1 MMSRDFPGPGPLLP
15 RPPVRARDRLIIAGL
30 LLLLAIGLVGISR
43 ATDWAGIGR
52 IAARLTAANI
62 GLLLALSLLNYL
74 LRAIRWQVFS
84 RALGLPISPRLGL
97 LQYFGG
103 FAMSVTPGKIGEL
116 VRLRWLSRA
125 AGVTAERAA
134 PAVLGDRAFDL
145 AAMALLLAA
154 ALPFAIRISGAPAI
168 ALLALGSA
176 AAATRP
182 HFLASLVGLAHRL
195 TGRRFP
201 RLTVRLRRAA
211 LSLGAFGAPHVLAAA
226 LCLGLA
232 GWLAEIWAFHLLLG
246 WLGAE
251 VGFATA
257 LAIFVFST
265 LAGGLTGAPGGLG
278 GAEAAMAALLTVAG
292 VPLPAAIAATA
303 LIRFTTLWFAVLLGL
318 LAFPFAERGGRAT
331 KGARG

>member
-1 MMSRDFPGPGPLLP
+1 MSRDFPGPGPLLP
-15 RPPVRARDRLIIAGL
+15 RPPSRARDRLLVAGL
-30 LLLLAIGLVGISR
+30 LILLTIGLLGVSR
-43 ATDWAGIGR
+43 GTDWAEIGR
-52 IAARLTAANI
+52 VAARLTLDNI
-62 GLLLALSLLNYL
+62 ALLLALSLLNYF
-74 LRAIRWQVFS
+74 LRAVRWQVFS
-84 RALGLPISPRLGL
+84 RALRLQVPARTGL
-97 LQYFGG
+97 LHYFGG

-116 VRLRWLSRA
+116 VRLRWLARA
-125 AGVTAERAA
+125 ANAPVERAA
-134 PAVLGDRAFDL
+134 PAALGDRAFDL
-145 AAMALLLAA
+145 AAMALLLST
-154 ALPFAIRISGAPAI
+154 ALPFAIRIPGAPAI

-176 AAATRP
+176 AAATHPRL
-182 HFLASLVGLAHRL
+182 LATLVGLAYRL
-195 TGRRFP
+195 SGRRFP
-201 RLTVRLRRAA
+201 RLTARLRRAA
-211 LSLGAFGAPHVLAAA
+211 LSLGAFGAPSVLIGA

-278 GAEAAMAALLTVAG
+278 GAEAAMVALITVAG

-318 LAFPFAERGGRAT
+318 MAFPFAERGGRT
-331 KGARG
+331 TGG